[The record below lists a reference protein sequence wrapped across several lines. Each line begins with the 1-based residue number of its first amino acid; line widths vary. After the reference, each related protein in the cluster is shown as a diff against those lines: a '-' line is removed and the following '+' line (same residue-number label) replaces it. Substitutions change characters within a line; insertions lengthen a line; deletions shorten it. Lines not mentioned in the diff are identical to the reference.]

1 MMMSDYDLV
10 ILGSGSTAFAAAIR
24 AADLGFTAM
33 MTEDRTL
40 GGTCVNR
47 GCLPSKNLIAAAQ
60 AWHDAGRPRY
70 PGLPITRG
78 ALDFGGLIRQKDEV
92 VQAMRAK
99 KYASVLNDRITV
111 LEGHA
116 ELVDAETVRV
126 NGRDVEG
133 RHVLIATGARPH
145 IPALR
150 GLDSVPYLTS
160 DLLTV
165 GEGLELEEL
174 PASMAILG
182 GGYIACELGQMFARF
197 GTKVT
202 IFERSDRLLSAFE
215 PEIGYALRDVFEREG
230 IDVRTESLVVEVGP
244 RGSGVAAVTST
255 GDEVIADR
263 LLVTTGRQP
272 NTEGIGLEQAGVEID
287 ERGFVVVDDE
297 LRTSVP
303 GVWAAGDVRGGQ
315 MATPVGA
322 HDGAIAADNAL
333 TGRHKKPDYTAIP
346 RAVFTDPP
354 VATVGLSDAE
364 VTERGIGCTC
374 EVVPM
379 DLVPR
384 AAATYRTEGLI
395 KMIAERD
402 TGKVVGVHMLGLDAH
417 EVIHEAAMAMRFGA
431 TVDDII
437 DQVHIYPTMAEGLK
451 IAALAFRKDVT
462 KLSCCAE

>member
-24 AADLGFTAM
+24 AADLGFTAV

-78 ALDFGGLIRQKDEV
+78 ALDFGGLIRQKNEV

-99 KYASVLNDRITV
+99 KYASVLSDHITV

-116 ELVDAETVRV
+116 ELVDGRTVRV
-126 NGRDVEG
+126 NGRTAEG

-145 IPALR
+145 IPAVR

-165 GEGLELEEL
+165 GEGLELEDL
-174 PASMAILG
+174 PASLAILG

-197 GTKVT
+197 GAKVT
-202 IFERSDRLLSAFE
+202 IFQRSDRLLSTFE
-215 PEIGYALRDVFEREG
+215 PEIGYALRDVFESEG
-230 IDVRTESLVVEVGP
+230 IDVRTESLVVEVEP
-244 RGSGVAAVTST
+244 RGSGVAAVTSN

-272 NTEGIGLEQAGVEID
+272 NTEGIGLEQAGVGTD

-333 TGRHKKPDYTAIP
+333 TGRLKKPDYTSIP

-354 VATVGLSDAE
+354 PWPPWA
-364 VTERGIGCTC
+364 
-374 EVVPM
+374 
-379 DLVPR
+379 
-384 AAATYRTEGLI
+384 
-395 KMIAERD
+395 
-402 TGKVVGVHMLGLDAH
+402 
-417 EVIHEAAMAMRFGA
+417 
-431 TVDDII
+431 
-437 DQVHIYPTMAEGLK
+437 
-451 IAALAFRKDVT
+451 
-462 KLSCCAE
+462 